1 MSCALFLRTLDFRF
15 AGGRQSAMV
24 FGMANTNHNHLTSG
38 SLVRGILRLAVP
50 MLVSSLLQNAQSLI
64 DLYWIGRL
72 GADSVAALAIGG
84 TVLMM
89 LFPLV
94 MGMAVGTV
102 AVVSRR
108 IGEGDRR
115 GTSYAAGQA
124 LSVAMGLG
132 LISGAVGWFFAG
144 AFPRL
149 LGAEPAVAVLATEY
163 LEILFLGSFTIFVLF
178 VGGHSIFQA
187 AGNTVVPMVLMIAA
201 NVINL
206 ALDPILIFGL
216 YGAPALGMR
225 GAAIATVIS
234 QALAAGGALVLL
246 RIGTGGIRLHVRHM
260 LPHPVIALNILR
272 IGLPGTGQMLA
283 RSLMALALMR
293 IAATAGTA
301 AIAAFG
307 AGHRLQMLIL
317 MPAFA
322 LGNAAATLVGQ
333 NLGAGRPD
341 RAARGAWMA
350 AWMDVALMVAL
361 GGLLAFFAPLLMG
374 AFTVDANVIAIGTD
388 FLRITCGFYVFVA
401 LSIVLG
407 RALQGAGDTLTPMI
421 LTFIALWGIQVPLA
435 LVLSR
440 VITPPTNGIWWAIAI
455 AVTIHGILVT
465 VCFQR
470 GRWKQRAV

>member
-1 MSCALFLRTLDFRF
+1 
-15 AGGRQSAMV
+15 MV
-24 FGMANTNHNHLTSG
+24 RGMETGNHNHLTEG
-38 SLVRGILRLAVP
+38 SLPRGILRLAVP
-50 MLVSSLLQNAQSLI
+50 MLVSALLQNAQSLI

-102 AVVSRR
+102 ATVSRR
-108 IGEGDRR
+108 IGEGDVP
-115 GTSYAAGQA
+115 GTSDAAGQA
-124 LSVAMGLG
+124 LSVAMVLGVIAGL
-132 LISGAVGWFFAG
+132 VGWLFAG
-144 AFPRL
+144 EFPRL
-149 LGAEPAVAVLATEY
+149 LGAEPAVAVLAAEY
-163 LEILFLGSFTIFVLF
+163 LEILFLGSFTVFVLF

-187 AGNTVVPMVLMIAA
+187 AGNTVIPMVLMIAA

-206 ALDPILIFGL
+206 VLDPILIFGL
-216 YGAPALGMR
+216 YGAPALGIR
-225 GAAIATVIS
+225 GAAIATVMS
-234 QALAAGGALVLL
+234 QALAAVGALVLL
-246 RIGTGGIRLHVRHM
+246 RRGTGGIRLHPRHM
-260 LPHPVIALNILR
+260 LPRPAIALNILR

-283 RSLMALALMR
+283 RSLMALVLMR

-350 AWMDVALMVAL
+350 AWMDVALMVL
-361 GGLLAFFAPLLMG
+361 FGGLLALCAPLLMG
-374 AFTVDANVIAIGTD
+374 VFTVDPAVVKIGTD

-401 LSIVLG
+401 PSIVLG

-421 LTFIALWGIQVPLA
+421 LTLVALWGIQVPLA
-435 LVLSR
+435 IILSR
-440 VITPPTNGIWWAIAI
+440 VIEPSTHGIWWAIAI
-455 AVTIHGILVT
+455 AVTIHGLLVT
-465 VCFQR
+465 ICFQR
-470 GRWKQRAV
+470 GRWKHRVV

>member
-1 MSCALFLRTLDFRF
+1 M
-15 AGGRQSAMV
+15 
-24 FGMANTNHNHLTSG
+24 TNGKHNHLTEG
-38 SLVRGILRLAVP
+38 SLPRGILRLAIP
-50 MLVSSLLQNAQSLI
+50 MLVSALLQNAQSLI

-72 GADSVAALAIGG
+72 GADAVAALAIGG

-102 AVVSRR
+102 AIVSRR
-108 IGEGDRR
+108 IGEGDTV
-115 GTSYAAGQA
+115 GTSYAAGQS

-132 LISGAVGWFFAG
+132 LIAGFAG
-144 AFPRL
+144 WLFAGKFPLL
-149 LGAEPAVAVLATEY
+149 LGATPEVAALAAEY
-163 LEILFLGSFTIFVLF
+163 LGILFLGSFTVFVLF

-187 AGNTVVPMVLMIAA
+187 AGNTVIPMVLMIAA

-206 ALDPILIFGL
+206 VLDPILIFGL
-216 YGAPALGMR
+216 CGAPALGVR
-225 GAAIATVIS
+225 GAAIATVMS

-246 RIGTGGIRLHVRHM
+246 RRGVGGIRLHPRHM
-260 LPHPVIALNILR
+260 LPRPAIALSILR

-283 RSLMALALMR
+283 RSLMALVLMR
-293 IAATAGTA
+293 IAATAGTD

-307 AGHRLQMLIL
+307 AGNRLQQLIL

-333 NLGAGRPD
+333 NLGAGLPG
-341 RAARGAWMA
+341 RAARGAWIA
-350 AWMDVALMVAL
+350 AWMDVVLMVLFGGILAGFAPALM
-361 GGLLAFFAPLLMG
+361 GI
-374 AFTVDANVIAIGTD
+374 FTVDANVVTIGTD

-401 LSIVLG
+401 PSIVLG

-421 LTFIALWGIQVPLA
+421 LTLVSLWGIQVPLA
-435 LVLSR
+435 IVLSR
-440 VITPPTNGIWWAIAI
+440 VIEPSTDGIWWAIAI

-465 VCFQR
+465 LCFQR
-470 GRWKQRAV
+470 GRWKNRVI

>member
-1 MSCALFLRTLDFRF
+1 MSND
-15 AGGRQSAMV
+15 RQ
-24 FGMANTNHNHLTSG
+24 NHLTDG
-38 SLVRGILRLAVP
+38 SLVRGILRLAIP
-50 MLVSSLLQNAQSLI
+50 MLVSAVLQNAQSLI

-84 TVLMM
+84 TILMM

-102 AVVSRR
+102 AIVSRR
-108 IGEGDRR
+108 IGEGDAR
-115 GTSYAAGQA
+115 GTAYAAGQA

-132 LISGAVGWFFAG
+132 LIAG
-144 AFPRL
+144 AAGWLFADELPRL
-149 LGAEPAVAVLATEY
+149 LGAEPAVALLASEY
-163 LEILFLGSFTIFVLF
+163 LKILFLGSFTVFVLF

-187 AGNTVVPMVLMIAA
+187 AGNTVIPMILMIAA
-201 NVINL
+201 NILNL
-206 ALDPILIFGL
+206 VLDPILIFGL
-216 YGAPALGMR
+216 YGIPALGVR
-225 GAAIATVIS
+225 GAAIATVMS

-246 RIGTGGIRLHVRHM
+246 HYGIGGIKIRLRHM
-260 LPHPVIALNILR
+260 LPQPAIALNILR

-283 RSLMALALMR
+283 RSLMALVLMR

-307 AGHRLQMLIL
+307 AGNRLQMLIL

-341 RAARGAWMA
+341 RAERGAWIA
-350 AWMDVALMVAL
+350 TWMDIALMVLL
-361 GGLLAFFAPLLMG
+361 GGALALFAPELMRV
-374 AFTVDANVIAIGTD
+374 FTPDANVITIGTD

-401 LSIVLG
+401 PSIVLG

-421 LTFIALWGIQVPLA
+421 LTLVSLWGIQVPLA
-435 LVLSR
+435 IILSR
-440 VITPPTNGIWWAIAI
+440 VFEPATHGIWWAIAI
-455 AVTIHGILVT
+455 AVTIHGILVAI
-465 VCFQR
+465 CFQC
-470 GRWKQRAV
+470 GKWKQQRV

>member
-1 MSCALFLRTLDFRF
+1 
-15 AGGRQSAMV
+15 MV
-24 FGMANTNHNHLTSG
+24 CVMADGNHNHLTEG
-38 SLVRGILRLAVP
+38 SLPRGILRLAIP
-50 MLVSSLLQNAQSLI
+50 MLVSALLQNAQSLI

-102 AVVSRR
+102 AIVSRR
-108 IGEGDRR
+108 IGEGDER

-132 LISGAVGWFFAG
+132 LIAGVAGWLFAG
-144 AFPRL
+144 KFPLL
-149 LGAEPAVAVLATEY
+149 LGADPAVALLAAEY
-163 LEILFLGSFTIFVLF
+163 LEILFLGSFTVFVLF

-187 AGNTVVPMVLMIAA
+187 AGNTVIPMVLMIAA
-201 NVINL
+201 NGINL
-206 ALDPILIFGL
+206 VLDPILIFGL
-216 YGAPALGMR
+216 YGAPALGIR
-225 GAAIATVIS
+225 GAAIATVMS

-246 RIGTGGIRLHVRHM
+246 RRGTGGIRLHPRHM
-260 LPHPVIALNILR
+260 LPRPAIALNILR

-283 RSLMALALMR
+283 RSLMALVLMR
-293 IAATAGTA
+293 IVATAGTA

-317 MPAFA
+317 MPAFV
-322 LGNAAATLVGQ
+322 LGNAAATMVGQ

-341 RAARGAWMA
+341 RAARGAWIA
-350 AWMDVALMVAL
+350 AWMDVALMVLFGGAL
-361 GGLLAFFAPLLMG
+361 AVFAPALMG
-374 AFTVDANVIAIGTD
+374 IFTVDPAVITIGAD

-401 LSIVLG
+401 PSIVLG
-407 RALQGAGDTLTPMI
+407 RALQGAGDTLSPMI
-421 LTFIALWGIQVPLA
+421 LTLVALWGIQVPLA
-435 LVLSR
+435 IILSR
-440 VITPPTNGIWWAIAI
+440 VIEPSTHGIWWAIAI

-465 VCFQR
+465 ICFQR
-470 GRWKQRAV
+470 GRWKQRVV